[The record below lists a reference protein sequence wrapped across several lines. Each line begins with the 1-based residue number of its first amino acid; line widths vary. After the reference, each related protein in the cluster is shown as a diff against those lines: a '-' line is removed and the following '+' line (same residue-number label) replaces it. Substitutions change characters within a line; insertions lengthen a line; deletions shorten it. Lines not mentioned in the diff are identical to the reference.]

1 MGFKHLHL
9 EINNH
14 EDGHH
19 YARLSL
25 DFEGRSANILSM
37 AMIDEI
43 SRALDEVKSQKE
55 LSFLVLQSAKP
66 SGFVFGADI
75 TEFEDLTSEDEVRA
89 LQKQAMALLD
99 KLENL
104 PLVTIAFIHGPA
116 LGGGLELALACDY
129 RLINAKGRLMLGF
142 PEVNLGLMP
151 GFAGTAR
158 ASRLIGA
165 ELSLSLCE
173 TGKPITMADK
183 AVEMGL
189 ADEAVAEEELVQKA
203 HIHAE
208 KGKAVYE
215 EKPPLNAKDIKT
227 SLERKIAQSA
237 PDSIPHIKAIYEHFE
252 KAGTNYDGFIQG
264 ELAHFPPLMMH
275 PVSKALR
282 RVFALTDKVK
292 KQAKGQSAIEHI
304 YVIGAGAMGGDIATL
319 LAYRGKKVTL
329 FDVSWQAMEKAQE
342 KAAAYFARKLSPDEC
357 AQAQARLTL
366 AEGSTDMSQFDLVIE
381 AAPEKM
387 ALKQAIWA
395 DIESKVRDDCIL
407 ASNTSA
413 LDLGEIASVLS
424 AKDRLVGL
432 HFFNPAVVMP
442 LVEVIHRGKY
452 DAPIFDELMKLVIS
466 LGKMPIMVR
475 NSPGFIVNRA
485 LLPYIYEAIATMID
499 GTAADEIDQAF
510 IAYGMPM
517 GPIELADQIGLD
529 VCLDAGQPLGMAEAV
544 RQTLEAKIAQNE
556 LGRKTGKGFY
566 EWAEKAAIRPRADY
580 DEVSLG
586 ALQRRIIA
594 PLIAACQE
602 AVDNGDVSDAD
613 FVDAAMIFGM
623 GFPRHKGGPLYAHD
637 SLS

>member
-1 MGFKHLHL
+1 MAFKHLHL

-43 SRALDEVKSQKE
+43 SLALDEVKSQKE
-55 LSFLVLQSAKP
+55 LSFLLLQSAKP

-75 TEFEDLTSEDEVRA
+75 TEFENLTSEDEVRA
-89 LQKQAMALLD
+89 LQKRAMALLD

-104 PLVTIAFIHGPA
+104 SLVTIAFIHGPA
-116 LGGGLELALACDY
+116 LGGGLELALACNY
-129 RLINAKGRLMLGF
+129 RLVNAKTRLMLGF

-173 TGKPITMADK
+173 TGKPITLADK
-183 AVEMGL
+183 AVSLGL
-189 ADEAVAEEELVQKA
+189 ADEAVAEDELVQKA
-203 HIHAE
+203 YDFAA
-208 KGKAVYE
+208 KGKRVYDE
-215 EKPPLNAKDIKT
+215 YPPLNAKDMT
-227 SLERKIAQSA
+227 TALAHKIAQSA

-252 KAGTNYDGFIQG
+252 KAGTNYDAFIQG
-264 ELAHFPPLMMH
+264 EFAHFPPLMMN

-319 LAYRGKKVTL
+319 LAYRGKHVTL
-329 FDVSWQAMEKAQE
+329 FDVSLDAMEKAQT
-342 KAAAYFARKLSPDEC
+342 KAIAYFERKLSPDEC

-366 AEGSTDMSQFDLVIE
+366 ADGSIDMSQFDLVIE

-413 LDLGEIASVLS
+413 LDLDGIASVLS

-442 LVEVIHRGKY
+442 LVEIIHRGTH
-452 DAPIFDELMKLVIS
+452 DTPIFEELMKLVMS
-466 LGKMPIMVR
+466 LDKMPIMVR

-485 LLPYIYEAIATMID
+485 LLPYIYEAIATMIE

-529 VCLDAGQPLGMAEAV
+529 VCLDAGKPLGMAEAV
-544 RQTLEAKIAQNE
+544 RQILEAKIAEND

-566 EWAEKAAIRPRADY
+566 EWAEKSAIRPSADY
-580 DEVSLG
+580 DEASLN

-623 GFPRHKGGPLYAHD
+623 GFPRHKGGPLYAHQNQP
-637 SLS
+637 